1 MNNTTV
7 SQLVPK
13 LYPLLEQA
21 VENGVACGWRRAHK
35 HTDQPT
41 EDLMC
46 DAVTQAVLHEIC
58 ERFHFVEPDYD

>member
-13 LYPLLEQA
+13 LYPLLEEA
-21 VENGVACGWRRAHK
+21 VAAGAQHGWSRAHK
-35 HTDQPT
+35 YGDQPT
-41 EDLMC
+41 ESHILE
-46 DAVTQAVLHEIC
+46 TITHAVLHKIC